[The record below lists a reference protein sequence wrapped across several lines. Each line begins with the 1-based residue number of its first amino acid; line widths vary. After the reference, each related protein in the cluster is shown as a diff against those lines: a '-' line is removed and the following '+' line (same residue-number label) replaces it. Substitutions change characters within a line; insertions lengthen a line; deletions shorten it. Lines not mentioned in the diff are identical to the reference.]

1 MPTSRKRKAPS
12 AAKKARR
19 MARIAAKGVRRRLAT
34 QVHALKPPKQGTSSL
49 PTWTP
54 PLRSIA
60 QMINTMADALGVP
73 EDNMNQVT
81 EQVGATSEAEY
92 EAAKQQ
98 FEQIPVAPIDDG
110 QVPLWQRVKGLFGK
124 ETLH

>member
-1 MPTSRKRKAPS
+1 MGARHYGKAMVS
-12 AAKKARR
+12 MKND
-19 MARIAAKGVRRRLAT
+19 
-34 QVHALKPPKQGTSSL
+34 QVTIIQECCTCGRVELGPIHPLH
-49 PTWTP
+49 
-54 PLRSIA
+54 LRSIA